1 MLDYS
6 GMKKVTNQL
15 LQRLELKLSPDT
27 LVQNLKVGEQQ
38 LIEIAKALLID
49 AQVILMDEPTS
60 ALTNAEIDN
69 LHRIIAE
76 LKKEGKT
83 IVYISHK
90 MEELFRIAEKY
101 TVMRDGCS
109 VAEGDMSDTTEQA
122 LIRQMVGREVTIEK
136 KAKTQISQE
145 VILNIQNF
153 TLLTPNSKIVT
164 C

>member
-6 GMKKVTNQL
+6 AMKRVTNQL

-76 LKKEGKT
+76 LKKEAKRLC
-83 IVYISHK
+83 I
-90 MEELFRIAEKY
+90 FRTKWMSCFVLPKN
-101 TVMRDGCS
+101 TPLCVTD
-109 VAEGDMSDTTEQA
+109 VA
-122 LIRQMVGREVTIEK
+122 
-136 KAKTQISQE
+136 
-145 VILNIQNF
+145 
-153 TLLTPNSKIVT
+153 
-164 C
+164 

>member
-76 LKKEGKT
+76 LKRKVKRLC
-83 IVYISHK
+83 I
-90 MEELFRIAEKY
+90 FRTKWMNCFVLPKN
-101 TVMRDGCS
+101 TPLCVTD
-109 VAEGDMSDTTEQA
+109 VA
-122 LIRQMVGREVTIEK
+122 
-136 KAKTQISQE
+136 
-145 VILNIQNF
+145 
-153 TLLTPNSKIVT
+153 
-164 C
+164 

>member
-6 GMKKVTNQL
+6 AMKKVTNQL

-76 LKKEGKT
+76 LKKGQNDC
-83 IVYISHK
+83 VY
-90 MEELFRIAEKY
+90 FA
-101 TVMRDGCS
+101 
-109 VAEGDMSDTTEQA
+109 
-122 LIRQMVGREVTIEK
+122 
-136 KAKTQISQE
+136 
-145 VILNIQNF
+145 QNGGVV
-153 TLLTPNSKIVT
+153 SYCRKIHRNA
-164 C
+164 